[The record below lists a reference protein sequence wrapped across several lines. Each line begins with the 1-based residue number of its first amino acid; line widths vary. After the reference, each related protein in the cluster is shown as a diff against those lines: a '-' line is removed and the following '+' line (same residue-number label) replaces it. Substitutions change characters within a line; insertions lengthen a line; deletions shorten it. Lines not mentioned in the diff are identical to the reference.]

1 MIKLLISFLFC
12 LSSLAAL
19 ENPSQQPVVNWTGG
33 YWDEYYQNTLN
44 ATKPHNTLLLAQQY
58 FEIDEKASGLAVDLG
73 TGTGRDALFLLKKG
87 WNVLALD
94 KEPLSIEI
102 LLNRAQNEQLNH
114 LEVQISPFSDM
125 ILPNN
130 VDLINASF
138 SLPFC
143 SPEDFP
149 ECWQKIIDH
158 LAVGGRFAGQ
168 LFGDK
173 DEWASVPSRT
183 FHTQEQMLHLF
194 KENFIFEYLQ
204 VEEGLLPTAAGQMKH
219 WHVFHVV
226 AKKIK

>member
-12 LSSLAAL
+12 LSSLTAL
-19 ENPSQQPVVNWTGG
+19 ENLPQQPLVNSTKG
-33 YWDEYYQNTLN
+33 YWDKYYQNTLN

-58 FEIDEKASGLAVDLG
+58 FEIDGKASGLAVDLG
-73 TGTGRDALFLLKKG
+73 KGTGRDALFLLKKG

-94 KEPLSIEI
+94 AEPLSIEI
-102 LLNRAQNEQLNH
+102 ILNRAQNEQLNR

-125 ILPNN
+125 ILPDN
-130 VDLINASF
+130 VDLIYASF

-158 LAVGGRFAGQ
+158 LAFGGRFTGQ

-173 DEWASVPSRT
+173 DAWASDPSRT
-183 FHTQEQMLHLF
+183 FHTQ
-194 KENFIFEYLQ
+194 
-204 VEEGLLPTAAGQMKH
+204 
-219 WHVFHVV
+219 
-226 AKKIK
+226 

>member
-1 MIKLLISFLFC
+1 M
-12 LSSLAAL
+12 
-19 ENPSQQPVVNWTGG
+19 
-33 YWDEYYQNTLN
+33 N
-44 ATKPHNTLLLAQQY
+44 ATNPHNTLLLAQQY
-58 FEIDEKASGLAVDLG
+58 FEIDEKPSGLAVDLG

-87 WNVLALD
+87 WNVLAID
-94 KEPLSIEI
+94 AESLSIEI

-114 LEVQISPFSDM
+114 LEVKISPFSDM
-125 ILPNN
+125 ILPDNI
-130 VDLINASF
+130 DLINASF

-158 LAVGGRFAGQ
+158 LAIGGRFAGQ

-173 DEWASVPSRT
+173 DEWASDPSRT

-194 KENFIFEYLQ
+194 KENFVIEYLQ
-204 VEEGLLPTAAGQMKH
+204 VEDGLLPTAAGPMKH
-219 WHVFHVV
+219 WHVYHVV

>member
-1 MIKLLISFLFC
+1 MFC

-19 ENPSQQPVVNWTGG
+19 ENPSQQPIVNSTGG

-73 TGTGRDALFLLKKG
+73 TGTGRDALFLLKKE
-87 WNVLALD
+87 WKVLAID
-94 KEPLSIEI
+94 AEPMSIEI

-114 LEVQISPFSDM
+114 LEVQNSPFSDM
-125 ILPNN
+125 ILPDN

-158 LAVGGRFAGQ
+158 LAIGGRFAGQ

-173 DEWASVPSRT
+173 DEWASDPSRT
-183 FHTQEQMLHLF
+183 FHTKEQMLHLF
-194 KENFIFEYLQ
+194 KENFTIEYLQ
-204 VEEGLLPTAAGQMKH
+204 IEEGLLPTAAGQMKH
-219 WHVFHVV
+219 WHVYHVV